1 MHHSSIMMTALCGA
15 TPLVLE
21 EVPFS
26 VKGQLLVVAGKI
38 PYLGE
43 TRMELA
49 GFLHVSPV
57 RTALVLSISGI
68 IASLCPVTLSAQAD
82 YQLHATPVFAA
93 PVDRTIVLAISNVSE
108 QRIQRT
114 IEKLVSFNNR
124 STLSSM
130 EKDLGP
136 GTGINAAAD
145 WISAQF
151 EEISK
156 TCGGCLEVKRDTF
169 IADPSAAAGT
179 PWAKRIPKP
188 TQLTNVYAILRGTD
202 PVQAKR
208 MYLVTGHYDS
218 RNSDTLNDHDP
229 APGANDDA
237 SGVAVSLECA
247 RTLSQLKLPASL
259 VFVAVAG
266 EEQGLVGSAHL
277 AQLAKAEGWKLEGV
291 LNNDIVGG
299 NTTPGDTLQRKD
311 VVRVFS
317 EGIPLTATPEQ
328 EQRIRALGSV
338 DDAPSRQLARAMADV
353 ARTYLAGSTAE
364 RASGPAFGPFLVSRP
379 DRYLRGGD
387 HTSFNKE
394 GFTAVRITEWRED
407 FDHQHQNVRVEN
419 GIQYGDLLQFV
430 DFGYVARVAKLN
442 AATLAALAASPGI
455 PVGLKVETTK
465 LENGT
470 TFTWKAPEG
479 AGPGLHYE
487 LLWRETTAPDWQY
500 VQNVPAGK
508 VEEPVSLTVPISK
521 DNVIFGVRA
530 VDAAGHRGLVAT
542 P

>member
-1 MHHSSIMMTALCGA
+1 MMTALRGL
-15 TPLVLE
+15 TPLVLGKATFAVKPWRVADTLE
-21 EVPFS
+21 SLNSEKNLMKLSLSVRDFFFS
-26 VKGQLLVVAGKI
+26 VRLLTIAMVCSGA
-38 PYLGE
+38 
-43 TRMELA
+43 A
-49 GFLHVSPV
+49 
-57 RTALVLSISGI
+57 RTAF
-68 IASLCPVTLSAQAD
+68 AQPD
-82 YQLHATPVFAA
+82 YQLHAAPVSAA
-93 PVDRTIVLAISNVSE
+93 PADPAIAGALARISAAQVR
-108 QRIQRT
+108 QT

-130 EKDLGP
+130 ETDLP
-136 GTGINAAAD
+136 AETGATAAAD
-145 WISAQF
+145 WIFGRF

-156 TCGGCLEVKRDTF
+156 QCGGCLEVKRDTF
-169 IADPSAAAGT
+169 TNPVAD
-179 PWAKRIPKP
+179 RIPKP
-188 TQLTNVYAILRGTD
+188 TTIANVYAILRGSD
-202 PVQAKR
+202 PASAKR

-218 RNSDTLNDHDP
+218 RNSDTLNTHDA

-247 RTLSQLKLPASL
+247 RVLSDPANKLKFPASL

-266 EEQGLVGSAHL
+266 EEQGLNGSAHL
-277 AQLAKAEGWKLEGV
+277 AHLAKEEGWQLEGV

-317 EGIPLTATPEQ
+317 EGIPATATPEQ
-328 EQRIRALGSV
+328 ERRIRALGTV
-338 DDAPSRQLARAMADV
+338 DDAPSRQLARAMADA
-353 ARTYLAGSTAE
+353 ARTYLPGSFA
-364 RASGPAFGPFLVSRP
+364 PFLVARP

-407 FDHQHQNVRVEN
+407 YNHQHQNVRVEN
-419 GIQYGDLLQFV
+419 GVQFGDLLQFV
-430 DFGYVARVAKLN
+430 DFDYVAQVAKLN
-442 AATLAALAASPGI
+442 AATLATLAASPGI
-455 PVGLKVETTK
+455 PVDVKLVTAK

-470 TFTWKAPEG
+470 TLTWKAPEG
-479 AGPGLHYE
+479 APAGLHYE

-500 VQNVPAGK
+500 AQSVPASGK
-508 VEEPVSLTVPISK
+508 GSDSGAVMLTVPISK